1 MAVVGVVDTLRDAL
15 PSSASTE
22 GLAVAAAVLVLVLV
36 GLGVALYRFLR
47 TTPAETFASV
57 LGSVDSVGVLMH
69 AEPDPDAMASA
80 LAVLELAAARDT
92 DATAYYPGGIRRHEN
107 RAFETVLNVAFENI
121 ENAGD
126 IEERAVVLVDHNE
139 PRELPGSGALE
150 PVAVVDHHPG
160 EGTGAQF
167 TDVRPET
174 GACAT
179 ILTEYFQTLGWT
191 PGDANGDGQTLSAD
205 VTTGLVYGIHT
216 DTKFLTKGCIESDF
230 EAVRYLFP
238 GIDAETHERIAT
250 PPMDAEALDIK
261 ARAITD
267 RDVRPPFAV
276 SDVGSV
282 SNSDAIPQAA
292 DELKRLESISA
303 VVVMGD
309 KDDTIRLAGR
319 SSDDRVHM
327 GKALSEAIEEVS
339 ASSAGGHA
347 RMGGGQI
354 PVEYLEGLGVSEG
367 MTREDLTERLF
378 DAMNGEL

>member
-22 GLAVAAAVLVLVLV
+22 VLAVAAIVLVLVLAGV
-36 GLGVALYRFLR
+36 GIALYRFLQ
-47 TTPAETFASV
+47 TTPAEEFAGV
-57 LGSVDSVGVLMH
+57 LGSLDSVGVLMH

-80 LAVLELAAARDT
+80 LAVMELAADRDT
-92 DATAYYPGGIRRHEN
+92 DATAYYPGQIRRHEN
-107 RAFETVLNVAFENI
+107 RAFETVLDVAFENV

-126 IEERAVVLVDHNE
+126 IEEDHVVLVDHNE
-139 PRELPGSGALE
+139 PRELPGSGALD

-160 EGTGAQF
+160 DGTGSRF
-167 TDVRPET
+167 TDVRTET

-191 PGDANGDGQTLSAD
+191 PANGDGQTLSAD
-205 VTTGLVYGIHT
+205 IATGLVYGIHA
-216 DTKFLTKGCIESDF
+216 DTKFLTKGCTESDF

-238 GIDAETHERIAT
+238 GIDAETHERIAS
-250 PPMDAEALDIK
+250 PPMDSEALDIK

-276 SDVGSV
+276 SDVGTV

-319 SSDDRVHM
+319 SNDDRVHM
-327 GKALSEAIEEVS
+327 GKALSEAVEEIS
-339 ASSAGGHA
+339 MSSAGGHA

-354 PVEYLEGLGVSEG
+354 PIEYMEGLGASDG
-367 MTREDLTERLF
+367 MTREELTERLF

>member
-1 MAVVGVVDTLRDAL
+1 MPVVGVVDSLRDAL

-22 GLAVAAAVLVLVLV
+22 LLAVAALALVFVLV
-36 GLGVALYRFLR
+36 GVGVVLYRFLQP
-47 TTPAETFASV
+47 TPAEEFAGLLES
-57 LGSVDSVGVLMH
+57 LDSVGVLMH

-80 LAVLELAAARDT
+80 LAVMELAAANDT
-92 DATAYYPGGIRRHEN
+92 DTTAYYSGQIRRHEN
-107 RAFETVLNVAFENI
+107 RAFETVLDVAFENV

-126 IEERAVVLVDHNE
+126 IEEESVVLVDHNE
-139 PRELPGSGALE
+139 PRDLPGSGALN

-160 EGTGAQF
+160 DGTGERF

-179 ILTEYFQTLGWT
+179 ILSEYFQTLGWT
-191 PGDANGDGQTLSAD
+191 TESVDDDDQTLPAE
-205 VTTGLVYGIHT
+205 VATGLVYGIHA
-216 DTKFLTKGCIESDF
+216 DTKFLTRGCMESDF

-250 PPMDAEALDIK
+250 PPMDSEALDIK

-267 RDVRPPFAV
+267 RDVRSPFAV

-292 DELKRLESISA
+292 DELKRLESVSA

-327 GKALSEAIEEVS
+327 GKALSEAVEEIS
-339 ASSAGGHA
+339 MSSAGGHA

-354 PVEYLEGLGVSEG
+354 PIEYMQGLGTSDG
-367 MTREDLTERLF
+367 MSREELTQRLF
-378 DAMNGEL
+378 DAMNGAL